1 VDHGGRVMTKAE
13 AEALQVKWKERRL
26 SLPGE
31 ISACTHSNQELE
43 WREDGYLTGKYCCLH
58 CGELVGK
65 KL

>member
-1 VDHGGRVMTKAE
+1 MTKAE

-26 SLPGE
+26 SLPGPGE
-31 ISACTHSNQELE
+31 VSACTHSNQELE